1 MSDFHPFQEAVKKQ
15 FAKMI
20 KGGAQLYVTDMDPY
34 ELWNQYLNAF
44 PAGTNE
50 IYKERREYDCQCCK
64 RFIRQIGNVVTI
76 KNNKLISIWDLPEE
90 SLVPAFTVVTRV
102 LSRLVKSAKIKD
114 IFLSKESD
122 IGTLKNHQQP
132 DDRPHDV
139 ITWEHF
145 HIALP
150 NTFVKR
156 DGDSVAAAKG
166 QVRDSVQVFTRSM
179 EELLLD
185 AGQTILELIEQGSL
199 YKGDEFK
206 KNITDFI
213 AAKITYNGL
222 ENYAKKNWCWQNY
235 KASGVSRIR
244 NSAIGTLLINISE
257 GVDLDDAVGK
267 FEAVVAPT
275 NYKRPKAIF
284 TKRMIEQ
291 AQTKIEELGYTNS
304 LTRRHASLDDI
315 TVQNVL
321 FLHRD
326 AKKKPANVFEE
337 MKEDTPASAKKLG
350 KVEEVPIKKFIKDIL
365 PQCTAIQVLVENDHQ
380 NNLMNLIAPQDSE
393 APSMFNWDNN
403 FSWSYNGDI
412 ADSMKKRVK
421 SAGGKVDGVLRF
433 SIQWNDGDNNQNDFD
448 AHCIEPGKNKIYYGS
463 KKNCKTAGNL
473 DVDIIDP
480 GRKVAVENITW
491 PTKSKMEEG
500 IYKFLVHNYSHKG
513 GTTGFTAEIE
523 YEGEIYSYSYDK
535 ELRQGEKVTVAE
547 LKFSKTTGIKF
558 IKALD
563 STHSKKEVWGI
574 KTNSFV
580 NVASVTRSP
589 NYWEEGNKSGN
600 EHYFFFLNG
609 CVNSGNPRGFY
620 NEFLQPNLL
629 GHKQVFEALGSKMRV
644 EYSNNQLAGL
654 GFSTTQ
660 RNSIIV
666 KVDGA
671 FTRTLKINF

>member
-1 MSDFHPFQEAVKKQ
+1 MSDFHPFQEAVKNQ

-20 KGGAQLYVTDMDPY
+20 KGGSQLYVTDMDPNI
-34 ELWNQYLNAF
+34 LWEEYLNSF
-44 PAGTNE
+44 PPGTNE

-64 RFIRQIGNVVTI
+64 RFIKQIGNVVTV
-76 KNNKLISIWDLPEE
+76 KGNKLVSIWDIPSEDM
-90 SLVPAFTVVTRV
+90 PNTFNVVSKV
-102 LSRLVKSAKIKD
+102 LSRLVKTSKIKD
-114 IFLSKESD
+114 IFLSKETQ
-122 IGTLKNHQQP
+122 IGVDKTHQ
-132 DDRPHDV
+132 DDESGV
-139 ITWEHF
+139 ITWNHF
-145 HIALP
+145 HLALP
-150 NTFVKR
+150 SQYTQRNA
-156 DGDSVAAAKG
+156 DSIASLKG
-166 QVRDSVQVFTRSM
+166 KERDSVQVFRRSM
-179 EELLLD
+179 EELTLD

-206 KNITDFI
+206 PAIKKFI
-213 AAKITYNGL
+213 KYKQD
-222 ENYAKKNWCWQNY
+222 YAKTIEAKRDNWCWETA
-235 KASGVSRIR
+235 ASSGISRIR
-244 NSAIGTLLINISE
+244 NSAIGTLLINLSE
-257 GVDLDDAVGK
+257 GMELDGAVGK
-267 FEAVVAPT
+267 FESVVAPT
-275 NYKRPKAIF
+275 NYKRPKGIF

-337 MKEDTPASAKKLG
+337 MKEDTPVSSKKLA
-350 KVEEVPIKKFIKDIL
+350 KVEEVPIKKFVKDIL
-365 PQCTAIQVLVENDHQ
+365 PQCTAIKVLVENNHQ

-412 ADSMKKRVK
+412 ADSMKQNVK

-448 AHCIEPGKNKIYYGS
+448 AHCLEPGGNLIYYAN
-463 KKNCKTAGNL
+463 KNNRKTKGNL
-473 DVDIIDP
+473 DVDVINP
-480 GRKVAVENITW
+480 GKKVAVENITW

-500 IYKFLVHNYSHKG
+500 VYKFQVHNFSHNG

-535 ELRQGEKVTVAE
+535 ELRRGEKILVAE
-547 LKFSKTTGIKF
+547 LKFSKTDGITF
-558 IKALD
+558 IKSLD
-563 STHSKKEVWGI
+563 STLTKKEIWGI

-580 NVASVTRSP
+580 DVASITRSP

-609 CVNSGNPRGFY
+609 CTNPNNPRGFY
-620 NEFLQPNLL
+620 NEFLQNNLL
-629 GHKQVFEALGSKMRV
+629 EHKQVFEALGSKMRV
-644 EYSNNQLAGL
+644 EYSNNQLAGV

-660 RNSIIV
+660 RNSVVVQIE
-666 KVDGA
+666 GS
-671 FTRTLKINF
+671 FTRTLKIKF